1 MLSKRWQTKPMESQ
15 ILRGHYSKG
24 QNWNKAYCDQDPCPL
39 KWKKHKDSKIVTKN
53 GLIQV
58 TMGSKV
64 FIRVLSPGVN

>member
-1 MLSKRWQTKPMESQ
+1 
-15 ILRGHYSKG
+15 
-24 QNWNKAYCDQDPCPL
+24 
-39 KWKKHKDSKIVTKN
+39 VTKN